1 MINCAPGNKQRGRSQ
16 QGELHLQADGPG
28 VGSSSA
34 GNRIPMWLHPAGQA
48 PAAHIPHPSWGAQ
61 SSAPGTAATG
71 PLLLTVADPF
81 PGTDVPSSHEGGLG
95 NRILEADPSLFQ
107 GIKIHQSPTVA
118 TLDVDSSAQDT
129 GETKSHQEPAATEEP
144 KAHSGN
150 EELQICCPIS
160 WGRFAA
166 LCGVWWHQDVPHSAS
181 WAVPG
186 ADG

>member
-1 MINCAPGNKQRGRSQ
+1 MLLETSSIAGHSRGNCTSRLWG
-16 QGELHLQADGPG
+16 DGPG

-34 GNRIPMWLHPAGQA
+34 GDRIPMGLHPAGQA

-61 SSAPGTAATG
+61 SSARGSALTA

-81 PGTDVPSSHEGGLG
+81 PGTEVPSSHEGGLR

-107 GIKIHQSPTVA
+107 ETKIQQNPTVA
-118 TLDVDSSAQDT
+118 ELDVDSSAQDT

-150 EELQICCPIS
+150 EE
-160 WGRFAA
+160 
-166 LCGVWWHQDVPHSAS
+166 
-181 WAVPG
+181 
-186 ADG
+186 